1 MPLETWDATRLAE
14 QRLGAAVIAWALPA
28 PESHRHGPPRTQ
40 RGETTAGGPTRTP
53 HWDDAVHRVE
63 KMQLSVPMEVCDEH
77 SALLRICRST
87 NRRRL
92 LASHPGHQSKLRCRP
107 PCGAHSTN

>member
-14 QRLGAAVIAWALPA
+14 QRLGGRRDFVTSLGVAGARI
-28 PESHRHGPPRTQ
+28 
-40 RGETTAGGPTRTP
+40 TTAGGPTRTP

-63 KMQLSVPMEVCDEH
+63 KMQLSVPMGVCDEH